1 MASQN
6 EIGRQPPP
14 AFVQGPSE
22 PELWHKKLGDLID
35 EQEERF
41 GDRDALIVPWQSAK
55 LSYRQ
60 LAEQSRLVA
69 RALLGLGLQHG
80 DCVGIMAGNCYQYIE
95 VFLGGAR
102 IGCPVVV
109 LNTTYTS
116 KELKNAVR
124 QSSCKVVFISPSIGD
139 KNLAAHIDVLRGREP
154 RNPSLPE
161 LTSLVLL
168 GHCAPNRDSGVEIQE
183 YKAFTARGLSVF
195 LSSFVLKRAERKVQP
210 DDVLNLQFTSG
221 TTGSP
226 KAAALTHVNLVNNAR
241 FVGQAMQL
249 GPEDVICS
257 PPPLFH
263 CFGLVMG
270 FLASFCH
277 GSTIVFPAQYFDAAK
292 VAAALIQ
299 YNATV
304 FLGVPTM
311 YLGVLDTLAKTKQ
324 RPRRLRKGI
333 ASGSGVSPGLM
344 RRICDETG
352 ADQILIAYGMT
363 ETSPVTFITSMS
375 DPEDKRTTTVGRVL
389 PHTAAKVIDK
399 EGHILPRGA
408 KGELCTSGFA
418 LQKGYW
424 RNEAKTREAMR
435 KDEHGRLWMHTG
447 DEALLDG
454 EGYAQITG
462 RIKDLIIRGGENI
475 FPLEIE
481 EQLMSHP
488 AISESSVVGIKDEKY
503 GEVVGCFLKL
513 ADDASK
519 PSDIEVRQ
527 HVQAHLGAHKAPQ
540 HIFWLGDPGVGHDFP
555 KTGSGKH
562 QKHILRDIGA
572 RLVSA
577 KAVPRAKL

>member
-6 EIGRQPPP
+6 EIGTQLPL

-22 PELWHKKLGDLID
+22 PELWQKKLGDLID
-35 EQEERF
+35 EQEHRF
-41 GDRDALIVPWQSAK
+41 GDRDALLVPWQSAK

-60 LAEQSRLVA
+60 LAERSRLLA
-69 RALLGLGLQHG
+69 RALLALGLQHG

-109 LNTTYTS
+109 LNTTYTPE
-116 KELKNAVR
+116 ELRNAVR
-124 QSSCKVVFISPSIGD
+124 QSSCKVLFISPSIGGN
-139 KNLAAHIDVLRGREP
+139 NLAAHIEILRGRESP
-154 RNPSLPE
+154 KPSLPE
-161 LTSLVLL
+161 LNRLILL
-168 GHCAPNRDSGVEIQE
+168 GQYGSDRKSGIEVQE
-183 YKAFTARGLSVF
+183 YSAFTASGLSVF
-195 LSSFVLKRAERKVQP
+195 LNSVERKVQP

-226 KAAALTHVNLVNNAR
+226 KAAMLTHVNLINNAR

-249 GPEDVICS
+249 NPEDVICS

-277 GSTIVFPAQYFDAAK
+277 GSTIVLPAEYFDAAK
-292 VAAALIQ
+292 VAAALIR
-299 YNATV
+299 YDATV

-324 RPRRLRKGI
+324 KPRRLRKGI

-344 RRICDETG
+344 KRIREKTG

-363 ETSPVTFITSMS
+363 ETSPVTFITSMD
-375 DPEDKRTTTVGRVL
+375 DPSSKRATTVGRVL

-399 EGHILPRGA
+399 EGCILPRGA
-408 KGELCTSGFA
+408 RGELCTSGFA

-424 RNEAKTREAMR
+424 RNEAKTKEAMR

-447 DEALLDG
+447 DEALIDAD
-454 EGYAQITG
+454 GYAQITG

-481 EQLMSHP
+481 EQLMTHP
-488 AISESSVVGIKDEKY
+488 SITDSSVVGIKDEKY

-513 ADDASK
+513 SDGASK
-519 PSDIEVRQ
+519 PSDNEVRQ
-527 HVQAHLGAHKAPQ
+527 HVQAHLGTHKVPQ
-540 HIFWLGDPGVGHDFP
+540 HIFWLGDPGIGHDFP

-562 QKHILRDIGA
+562 QKHIMREIGT
-572 RLVSA
+572 RLVSG
-577 KAVPRAKL
+577 KSGPKAKL

>member
-1 MASQN
+1 MQL
-6 EIGRQPPP
+6 PL

-55 LSYRQ
+55 LSYRH
-60 LAEQSRLVA
+60 LAERSRLVA
-69 RALLGLGLQHG
+69 RALLGLGLQYG
-80 DCVGIMAGNCYQYIE
+80 DCVGIMAGNRFEYIE
-95 VFLGGAR
+95 IFLGGAR

-109 LNTTYTS
+109 LSTTYTPE
-116 KELKNAVR
+116 ELGNAVR
-124 QSSCKVVFISPSIGD
+124 QSSCKVVFISPSIGNN
-139 KNLAAHIDVLRGREP
+139 NLAAHIDVLRGTDASSS
-154 RNPSLPE
+154 SLPE
-161 LTSLVLL
+161 LKRLILLDQYTSD
-168 GHCAPNRDSGVEIQE
+168 RDTRVEVQE
-183 YKAFTARGLSVF
+183 YNAFTASGLSVF
-195 LSSFVLKRAERKVQP
+195 LNPAVLKRAERKVRP

-226 KAAALTHVNLVNNAR
+226 KAAMLTHVNIVNNAR
-241 FVGQAMQL
+241 FVGQAMHL

-277 GSTIVFPAQYFDAAK
+277 GSTIVFPAEYFDAPL
-292 VAAALIQ
+292 VTGALIH
-299 YNATV
+299 YDATV

-311 YLGVLDTLAKTKQ
+311 WLAVLDMLAKTKQ
-324 RPRRLRKGI
+324 RPKRLRKGI
-333 ASGSGVSPGLM
+333 ASGSGVSVGLM
-344 RRICDETG
+344 KRIREDTG

-363 ETSPVTFITSMS
+363 ETSPVTFITSIS
-375 DPEDKRTTTVGRVL
+375 DPEDKRASTVGRVL

-399 EGHILPRGA
+399 EGRIVPRGT

-424 RNEAKTREAMR
+424 RNEAKTKEAMR
-435 KDEHGRLWMHTG
+435 KDEHGGLWMYTG
-447 DEALLDG
+447 DEALIDAD
-454 EGYAQITG
+454 GYAQITG

-481 EQLMSHP
+481 DQLTSHP
-488 AISESSVVGIKDEKY
+488 SIADSSVVGIKDERY
-503 GEVVGCFLKL
+503 GEVVGSFLKL
-513 ADDASK
+513 ADGASK
-519 PSDIEVRQ
+519 PSDNEVRQ

-540 HIFWLGDPGVGHDFP
+540 HVFWLGDPGVGQDFP

-577 KAVPRAKL
+577 KAVPKARL